1 MTEKVEY
8 DIKFKK
14 CKICGISSEFNKFNG
29 KECIKCKSK
38 KNNEKLKQKQYFKC
52 YYDENK
58 EILLENVAKYYIE
71 IRKPKL
77 MNDKPVG
84 RPKKILCL

>member
-1 MTEKVEY
+1 MTEKVEN
-8 DIKFKK
+8 DIKVKN

-29 KECIKCKSK
+29 RECIKCKSK
-38 KNNEKLKQKQYFKC
+38 KNNEKLKEKLYYKS

-58 EILLENVAKYYIE
+58 ELLLENVAKYYIE

-77 MNDKPVG
+77 QNNKPVG
-84 RPKKILCL
+84 RPKKNLCL